1 MASLLRTRACRCAR
15 APDYRTYR
23 VRRHQEGRGRDRIS
37 VTVAVWMLSPPCSV
51 PLRLRHRCPASIR
64 IEPLHLRERVERAFA
79 EVLLVDDAVV
89 ADHEGLDAGQPVFGR
104 RRRQRKAA
112 DHHAVDDEVHLA
124 EWRRGPLALEGL
136 EEIAVVRLRTRVV
149 ALRDCPRDRFADRTI
164 PGAIALLP
172 GEAILRAPGAGN

>member
-1 MASLLRTRACRCAR
+1 MANLLRTRACRCAL
-15 APDYRTYR
+15 APDYCTSR
-23 VRRHQEGRGRDRIS
+23 VRRHQEGR
-37 VTVAVWMLSPPCSV
+37 V
-51 PLRLRHRCPASIR
+51 PLPFRHWRPAAIR

-89 ADHEGLDAGQPVFGR
+89 ADHECLAPGPPVFGR

-112 DHHAVDDEVHLA
+112 DHHGVDDEVHLA
-124 EWRRGPLALEGL
+124 EWRRGPLAFEGL

-149 ALRDCPRDRFADRTI
+149 ALRDRPRDRFAHPTI

-172 GEAILRAPGAGN
+172 GEAILRAGGADDP